1 MVTNSSIPYRGLPAI
16 LVIQG
21 AFSLPMFFLMRFR
34 TFFNNWFICS
44 LVTIDTWVLSSKR
57 KWIIIFSWY
66 LQYILSFIPYT
77 SYVWKVPRLN
87 IPQTNQE
94 YLASSISA
102 GVSRIVPVLLHMFW
116 HVLTCT
122 TTRCTGSRLCHVQ
135 HFHGQFIH
143 TNGWAKS
150 EH

>member
-1 MVTNSSIPYRGLPAI
+1 MMTSNSIAYRGLPAI

-44 LVTIDTWVLSSKR
+44 LVTIDTWVLSSKK
-57 KWIIIFSWY
+57 KWIIIFYWY
-66 LQYILSFIPYT
+66 LQCSLSFIPYT
-77 SYVWKVPRLN
+77 TYVWKVPRMNVL
-87 IPQTNQE
+87 QTNE
-94 YLASSISA
+94 YLARSVYV
-102 GVSRIVPVLLHMFW
+102 GLSRIITILLCKFSQ
-116 HVLTCT
+116 VLTCT
-122 TTRCTGSRLCHVQ
+122 TTCWNGSWLCHMQ

-143 TNGWAKS
+143 TNRRAKS